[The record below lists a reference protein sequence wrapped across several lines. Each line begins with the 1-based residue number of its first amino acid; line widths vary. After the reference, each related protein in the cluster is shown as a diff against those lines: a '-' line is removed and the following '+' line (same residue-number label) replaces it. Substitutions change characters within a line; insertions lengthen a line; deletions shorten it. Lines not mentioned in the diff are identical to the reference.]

1 MLKLKPEFLSKHGKR
16 QFVIL
21 TIEEFNRIQEA
32 LDDARDLRD
41 LRQATRRN
49 AGKPY
54 YAPAEVDQRL
64 ARRAKRSKPN
74 GRGKPL
80 A

>member
-1 MLKLKPEFLSKHGKR
+1 MLKVKPEFLSKDGKR

-21 TIEEFNRIQEA
+21 TIEDFDRIQEA

-41 LRQATRRN
+41 LRDATKRN

-54 YAPAEVDQRL
+54 YTPAQVQRRL
-64 ARRAKRSKPN
+64 ANRSTRTKRN
-74 GRGKPL
+74 GRR
-80 A
+80 

>member
-1 MLKLKPEFLSKHGKR
+1 MMLKLKPEFLSKHGKR

-21 TIEEFNRIQEA
+21 TIEEFNRIQAA
-32 LDDARDLRD
+32 LEDARDLRD

-54 YAPAEVDQRL
+54 HTAADVERRL
-64 ARRAKRSKPN
+64 AHRSTRPKRN
-74 GRGKPL
+74 GRS
-80 A
+80 